1 MVKNRL
7 HSLILH
13 EAPSK
18 MNWYH
23 FSTTVRCYIHNST
36 SEFYGCSISFASNS
50 LCLHAINIIPLG
62 LGIMEEKQKWIQQYN
77 IYEFCYDFT
86 VHVSVY
92 ELHNYCKDLIH
103 FITIYIWKWYLWY
116 MKRENRFI
124 YIYIYIV
131 DHQLVYYYKGIST
144 FTCQS
149 DALWR
154 FVFHINW
161 NVCLIY
167 CNQMVNCYLV

>member
-1 MVKNRL
+1 MRHLQKWIDII
-7 HSLILH
+7 SAQQCAATFTILH
-13 EAPSK
+13 LNSMVVPFHLLQIPSV
-18 MNWYH
+18 Y
-23 FSTTVRCYIHNST
+23 TLY
-36 SEFYGCSISFASNS
+36 
-50 LCLHAINIIPLG
+50 IIPLG

-86 VHVSVY
+86 VHFSVY

-116 MKRENRFI
+116 MKRETRFI
-124 YIYIYIV
+124 V
-131 DHQLVYYYKGIST
+131 DYQLVYYSKGIFTS
-144 FTCQS
+144 TCQS

-154 FVFHINW
+154 FAIHINW

-167 CNQMVNCYLV
+167 MSVIKW